1 MTGGTVLLEANQDL
15 TGGIMSQNKPPSAL
29 DELINAYEL
38 LTEVLESAP
47 SKSYIAL
54 MSKTKSMESK
64 PPVNLK
70 LLDRKSAIDWK
81 IRRLT
86 EEILRIIGFQ

>member
-1 MTGGTVLLEANQDL
+1 MLEANQDL

-29 DELINAYEL
+29 EELINAYEL
-38 LTEVLESAP
+38 LNDVIESAP
-47 SKSYIAL
+47 SKSFIAL
-54 MSKTKSMESK
+54 MSKLKSMESK

-81 IRRLT
+81 IRKLT
-86 EEILRIIGFQ
+86 EEILRIIGFE